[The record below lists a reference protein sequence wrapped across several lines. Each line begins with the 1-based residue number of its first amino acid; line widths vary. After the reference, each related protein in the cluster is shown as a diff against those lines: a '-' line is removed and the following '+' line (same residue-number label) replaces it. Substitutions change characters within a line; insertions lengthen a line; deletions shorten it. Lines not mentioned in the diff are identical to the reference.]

1 MSTGT
6 ALFIYLF
13 FQNLKETEK
22 LINDEKLV
30 HCNVELSII
39 MQKALGRGNKSYILK
54 AVIYKEN
61 LSTPVKGWTSLY
73 NVIPNPLFN

>member
-1 MSTGT
+1 MPAKILNDISFVISLHACSIYTGEAGMSTGT

-22 LINDEKLV
+22 LINGEKLV

-39 MQKALGRGNKSYILK
+39 MQKALGRGNKSY
-54 AVIYKEN
+54 
-61 LSTPVKGWTSLY
+61 T
-73 NVIPNPLFN
+73 F